1 MWCVDCVA
9 LSYCEASLCYIVEG
23 AHCIF
28 YVLHITTLLLTTVF
42 DIHCI

>member
-9 LSYCEASLCYIVEG
+9 LSYCEASLCYIVE

-42 DIHCI
+42 DIHFI